1 MKKKYLLF
9 DFDGVLAESVDIKTE
24 AFRKMYLSH
33 GDEFAQRVVDF
44 HEANG
49 GVSRYEKF
57 KIINGEWLG
66 EEINQQRMEELVTIF
81 SNLVVDGVINAEE
94 VKGAKE
100 FLDTSTQYVKFIIT
114 GTPTIEIK
122 PILKMRGM
130 DHYFKEA
137 FGSPEKKGYWVQHIL
152 KTENISSDECVFI
165 GDALADFN
173 AATENNIDFIFRETP
188 IAMHLFKDYK
198 GYSLK
203 DMTNMHA
210 ILHTMN
216 NTNKK

>member
-9 DFDGVLAESVDIKTE
+9 DFDGVLAESVDIKTQ

-57 KIINGEWLG
+57 KIFNGEWLG
-66 EEINQQRMEELVTIF
+66 EEITPKKIDDLANIF
-81 SNLVVDGVINAEE
+81 SDLVLDGVVNADE
-94 VKGAKE
+94 VTGAKE
-100 FLDTSTQYVKFIIT
+100 FLDSSSQYIKFIIT

-122 PILKMRGM
+122 PILKRRGM

-173 AATENNIDFIFRETP
+173 AAIENNIDFILRETP
-188 IAMHLFKDYK
+188 IAMHLFKEYK

-203 DMTNMHA
+203 DMTNMYA
-210 ILHTMN
+210 ILKTMN
-216 NTNKK
+216 E

>member
-66 EEINQQRMEELVTIF
+66 EEITPQKIDELANIF
-81 SNLVVDGVINAEE
+81 SDLVVDGVVNADE
-94 VKGAKE
+94 VTGAKE
-100 FLDTSTQYVKFIIT
+100 FLDSSSQYIKFIIT

-122 PILKMRGM
+122 PILNKRGM
-130 DHYFKEA
+130 NHYFKEA

-152 KTENISSDECVFI
+152 KTENISPDECVFI

-173 AATENNIDFIFRETP
+173 AATENNIDFILRETP
-188 IAMHLFKDYK
+188 IGIHLFKDFK
-198 GYSLK
+198 GYSLN
-203 DMTNMHA
+203 DMTGMHE
-210 ILHTMN
+210 ILKIMN
-216 NTNKK
+216 E

>member
-1 MKKKYLLF
+1 MKKKYLFF

-24 AFRKMYLSH
+24 AFRKMYLSY

-57 KIINGEWLG
+57 KIFNGEWLG
-66 EEINQQRMEELVTIF
+66 EEITPKKIDELATIF
-81 SNLVVDGVINAEE
+81 SDLVVDGVVNAEE
-94 VKGAKE
+94 VPGAKK
-100 FLDTSTQYVKFIIT
+100 FLDSSSEYIKFIIT
-114 GTPTIEIK
+114 GTPTVEIK
-122 PILKMRGM
+122 PILKRRGM

-137 FGSPEKKGYWVQHIL
+137 FGSPEKKGYWVLHIL
-152 KTENISSDECVFI
+152 KTQNISSDECVFI

-173 AATENNIDFIFRETP
+173 AATENNIDFILRETP
-188 IAMHLFKDYK
+188 ITMHLFEEYK

-210 ILHTMN
+210 ILKTMN
-216 NTNKK
+216 A

>member
-66 EEINQQRMEELVTIF
+66 EEITPQKIDELANIF
-81 SNLVVDGVINAEE
+81 SDLVVDGVVNADE
-94 VKGAKE
+94 VTGAKE
-100 FLDTSTQYVKFIIT
+100 FLDSSSQYIKFIIT
-114 GTPTIEIK
+114 GTPTTEIK
-122 PILKMRGM
+122 PILKKRGM

-137 FGSPEKKGYWVQHIL
+137 FGSPEKKGYWAQHIL
-152 KTENISSDECVFI
+152 KTENISPDECVFI

-173 AATENNIDFIFRETP
+173 AATENNIDFILRETP
-188 IAMHLFKDYK
+188 IGIHLFKDFK
-198 GYSLK
+198 GYSLN
-203 DMTNMHA
+203 DMTGMHE
-210 ILHTMN
+210 ILKIMN
-216 NTNKK
+216 E

>member
-24 AFRKMYLSH
+24 AFRKMYLSY
-33 GDEFAQRVVDF
+33 GDDFAQRVVDF

-57 KIINGEWLG
+57 KIINGDWLD
-66 EEINQQRMEELVTIF
+66 EEITPKKIEELANIF
-81 SNLVVDGVINAEE
+81 SGLVVEGVVNAPE
-94 VKGAKE
+94 VPGAKE
-100 FLDTSTQYVKFIIT
+100 FLDSSSQYIKFIIT

-122 PILKMRGM
+122 PILKKRGM
-130 DHYFKEA
+130 VQYFKEA
-137 FGSPEKKGYWVQHIL
+137 FGSPEKKGFWVQHIL
-152 KTENISSDECVFI
+152 KTENISAEECVFI
-165 GDALADFN
+165 GDALADYN
-173 AATENNIDFIFRETP
+173 AAIENDIDFILRET
-188 IAMHLFKDYK
+188 IIGEHLFKDYK

-210 ILHTMN
+210 ILNTMN
-216 NTNKK
+216 DITNK

>member
-66 EEINQQRMEELVTIF
+66 EEITPQKIEELAEIF
-81 SNLVVDGVINAEE
+81 SNLVVEGVVNAPE
-94 VKGAKE
+94 VPGAKE
-100 FLDTSTQYVKFIIT
+100 FLDASSQYVKFIIT

-152 KTENISSDECVFI
+152 KTENIRPDECVFI
-165 GDALADFN
+165 GDALADYN
-173 AATENNIDFIFRETP
+173 AAIDNNIDFILRKTP
-188 IAMHLFKDYK
+188 VAMHLFADYK

-203 DMTNMHA
+203 DMTRMNA

-216 NTNKK
+216 E